1 MNKLVLIVLT
11 LVIAGCRQNGQIKV
25 SKPITLSKGAASGA
39 YFTKDHRGN
48 SVLCWT
54 AGERGTEHLVYSIY
68 NRESRGFG
76 QPVLI
81 PAGGI
86 NVSPETMNKIAFKD
100 DGTIVAVFAQKHP
113 TPRNKFAGSLMFT
126 QSFDNGLTWTNA
138 KFVHTDTLRDNSR
151 SYFDLATLPDGEV
164 AIVWLDGRLRKGK
177 DGSSLFFAKT
187 NGTNGFLA
195 DKILSET
202 VCQCC
207 RTDIYVD
214 VQSNIHVVYRD
225 VESRLEGQVRDFAHI
240 ASDNNGDTFTAANK
254 ISNDNWLVDGCP
266 HTGASLSS
274 CGNKLQACW
283 FTAAGVPGL
292 YFSESDNRGVDFA
305 PRQLVSETGRH
316 PQLAAVGEQLVMVW
330 QEAPPDDQAR
340 SGHHAHHSEGTNGGG
355 IIFSTKGSCDNLFKK
370 ISIDSEGEFPVV
382 TTTGN
387 KGILVAYTKSDRII
401 VRHIEL

>member
-1 MNKLVLIVLT
+1 
-11 LVIAGCRQNGQIKV
+11 
-25 SKPITLSKGAASGA
+25 
-39 YFTKDHRGN
+39 
-48 SVLCWT
+48 
-54 AGERGTEHLVYSIY
+54 
-68 NRESRGFG
+68 
-76 QPVLI
+76 
-81 PAGGI
+81 
-86 NVSPETMNKIAFKD
+86 
-100 DGTIVAVFAQKHP
+100 
-113 TPRNKFAGSLMFT
+113 
-126 QSFDNGLTWTNA
+126 
-138 KFVHTDTLRDNSR
+138 
-151 SYFDLATLPDGEV
+151 LATLPDGEV

-274 CGNKLQACW
+274 CGNKLQAGW

-292 YFSESDNRGVDFA
+292 YFSESDNGGVDFS
-305 PRQLVSETGRH
+305 PRKLVSETGRH
-316 PQLAAVGEQLVMVW
+316 PQLGVVGEQVIMVW
-330 QEAPPDDQAR
+330 QEAPSNTQSG
-340 SGHHAHHSEGTNGGG
+340 SGHHAHHSENSKSGG
-355 IIFSTKGSCDNLFKK
+355 IVFSTKRSGEDVFEK

-382 TTTGN
+382 TTTGERN
-387 KGILVAYTKSDRII
+387 ILVAYTKSDKII
-401 VRHIEL
+401 VRYIEL